1 MEQKVEV
8 RFTICFDEQ
17 ETREEKEQKERKQL
31 PKKYQETKKKLSHKF

>member
-17 ETREEKEQKERKQL
+17 ETWKKEQKERKQL
-31 PKKYQETKKKLSHKF
+31 PKKYLETQKTFS